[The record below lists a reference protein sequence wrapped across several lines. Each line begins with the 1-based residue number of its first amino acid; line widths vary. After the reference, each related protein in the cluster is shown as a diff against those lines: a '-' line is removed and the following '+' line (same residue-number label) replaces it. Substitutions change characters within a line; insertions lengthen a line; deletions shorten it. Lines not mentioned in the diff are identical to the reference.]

1 MACNHQS
8 AIGKIA
14 DIAIEVETGPEVIT
28 GSTRLK
34 AGTAQK
40 LVLNMLSTVSMI
52 GIGKTYQ
59 NLMVDLHASNEKL
72 IERSIQ
78 MIMEACECDYESA
91 RDVFLKSEQKPKYAI
106 VMKLLNCNIE
116 EAKRRLLENK
126 SFVYKAINE
135 KS

>member
-1 MACNHQS
+1 
-8 AIGKIA
+8 
-14 DIAIEVETGPEVIT
+14 
-28 GSTRLK
+28 
-34 AGTAQK
+34 
-40 LVLNMLSTVSMI
+40 
-52 GIGKTYQ
+52 
-59 NLMVDLHASNEKL
+59 
-72 IERSIQ
+72 
-78 MIMEACECDYESA
+78 MEACECDYESA